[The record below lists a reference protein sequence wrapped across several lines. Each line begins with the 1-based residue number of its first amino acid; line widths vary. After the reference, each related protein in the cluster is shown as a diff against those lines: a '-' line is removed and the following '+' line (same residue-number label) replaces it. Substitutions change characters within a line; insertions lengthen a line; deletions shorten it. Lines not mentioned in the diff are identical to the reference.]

1 MGRGKNVT
9 KEVSDNI
16 NELRNKGYSV
26 KEVQTMLGVSR
37 SSVVRYTKSNA
48 TKRGLSMQDKVII
61 AYLNKKSPSEIVY
74 STKYTRKFIDDT
86 IRIFEDNKTKFYDNL
101 CRGGNIIS
109 RDKYN
114 GIIRRYLSGDTIT
127 SIANKLQLSSVTV
140 DKYVRQYLSLFKQNK
155 NTHKV
160 EIPEKPKEVTMKK
173 EVVIEKKTEEVK
185 TSSRNITVIDLG
197 EGQKIEVRGD
207 ADKFISIINKLRSG
221 DPSIDTDTII
231 HLHLVGKNID
241 DIANEVRVDKETAEN
256 YIKVYESSK
265 TLILPRRGNR
275 VVTESVYDK
284 MIRMYTGESTI
295 DTIAKSLNISE
306 PLVGRYIISYKTYM
320 TGGNH
325 KPAKRKNAKINL
337 LELVELKQAGFTT
350 SEMAAYFDVAE
361 GSINERL
368 LEAKRNGM
376 FIDVKKAKTVKN
388 NTTTTTSNSEK
399 ESSTELT
406 QSQSQKPVT
415 LETAEPSTLETTDS
429 PTTSL
434 EFTVIGDKAM
444 EMVDKLMKFKDSTV
458 TIKDIAELS
467 SLIESATIRKYKLT
481 KK

>member
-1 MGRGKNVT
+1 MLT
-9 KEVSDNI
+9 KDKINKI
-16 NELRNKGYSV
+16 NELYDAGKNEGQISTLMRISKNSV
-26 KEVQTMLGVSR
+26 R
-37 SSVVRYTKSNA
+37 RYIRPNNNS
-48 TKRGLSMQDKVII
+48 
-61 AYLNKKSPSEIVY
+61 KKAEETDMI
-74 STKYTRKFIDDT
+74 TT
-86 IRIFEDNKTKFYDNL
+86 
-101 CRGGNIIS
+101 
-109 RDKYN
+109 DKYAVN
-114 GIIRRYLSGDTIT
+114 ALVE
-127 SIANKLQLSSVTV
+127 NK
-140 DKYVRQYLSLFKQNK
+140 Y
-155 NTHKV
+155 
-160 EIPEKPKEVTMKK
+160 
-173 EVVIEKKTEEVK
+173 
-185 TSSRNITVIDLG
+185 
-197 EGQKIEVRGD
+197 
-207 ADKFISIINKLRSG
+207 

-241 DIANEVRVDKETAEN
+241 DIASEVHVDKKTAEN

-295 DTIAKSLNISE
+295 DIIARSLNISE
-306 PLVGRYIISYKTYM
+306 ALVGRYIISYKTYM

-325 KPAKRKNAKINL
+325 KPVKTKNAKINL
-337 LELVELKQAGFTT
+337 SELVELKQAGFTT
-350 SEMAAYFDVAE
+350 SEMAAYFEVAE

-376 FIDVKKAKTVKN
+376 FLDFKKRTEKN
-388 NTTTTTSNSEK
+388 NTVATTDSEK
-399 ESSTELT
+399 ESSTEFT
-406 QSQSQKPVT
+406 QSQSQKPVAPT
-415 LETAEPSTLETTDS
+415 IETVEPSTLETTDS

>member
-1 MGRGKNVT
+1 MLT
-9 KEVSDNI
+9 KDKINKI
-16 NELRNKGYSV
+16 NELYDAGKNEGQISTLMRISKNSVHRYIRPNNKS
-26 KEVQTMLGVSR
+26 Q
-37 SSVVRYTKSNA
+37 
-48 TKRGLSMQDKVII
+48 
-61 AYLNKKSPSEIVY
+61 
-74 STKYTRKFIDDT
+74 
-86 IRIFEDNKTKFYDNL
+86 
-101 CRGGNIIS
+101 
-109 RDKYN
+109 
-114 GIIRRYLSGDTIT
+114 
-127 SIANKLQLSSVTV
+127 
-140 DKYVRQYLSLFKQNK
+140 
-155 NTHKV
+155 
-160 EIPEKPKEVTMKK
+160 
-173 EVVIEKKTEEVK
+173 KTEEP
-185 TSSRNITVIDLG
+185 NMITT
-197 EGQKIEVRGD
+197 
-207 ADKFISIINKLRSG
+207 DKYAVNALVENKY

-241 DIANEVRVDKETAEN
+241 DIVNEVRVDKETAEN

-337 LELVELKQAGFTT
+337 PELVELKQAGFTT

-388 NTTTTTSNSEK
+388 NTTTTSNSEK

>member
-1 MGRGKNVT
+1 MLT
-9 KEVSDNI
+9 KDKIDRI
-16 NELRNKGYSV
+16 NELYDAGKNEGQISTLMRISKNSV
-26 KEVQTMLGVSR
+26 H
-37 SSVVRYTKSNA
+37 RYIRPNNNS
-48 TKRGLSMQDKVII
+48 
-61 AYLNKKSPSEIVY
+61 KKAEETDMI
-74 STKYTRKFIDDT
+74 TT
-86 IRIFEDNKTKFYDNL
+86 
-101 CRGGNIIS
+101 
-109 RDKYN
+109 DKYAVN
-114 GIIRRYLSGDTIT
+114 ALVE
-127 SIANKLQLSSVTV
+127 NK
-140 DKYVRQYLSLFKQNK
+140 Y
-155 NTHKV
+155 
-160 EIPEKPKEVTMKK
+160 
-173 EVVIEKKTEEVK
+173 
-185 TSSRNITVIDLG
+185 
-197 EGQKIEVRGD
+197 
-207 ADKFISIINKLRSG
+207 

-241 DIANEVRVDKETAEN
+241 DIASEVRVDKETVEN

-295 DTIAKSLNISE
+295 DIIARSLNISE
-306 PLVGRYIISYKTYM
+306 ALVGRYIISYKTYM

-325 KPAKRKNAKINL
+325 KPVKTKNAKINL
-337 LELVELKQAGFTT
+337 SELVELKQAGFTT
-350 SEMAAYFDVAE
+350 SEMAAYFEVAE

-376 FIDVKKAKTVKN
+376 FLDFKKRTEKN
-388 NTTTTTSNSEK
+388 NTVATTDSEK
-399 ESSTELT
+399 ESSTEIT
-406 QSQSQKPVT
+406 QSQSQKPAAPT
-415 LETAEPSTLETTDS
+415 IETAEPSTLETTDS
-429 PTTSL
+429 PTASL

>member
-1 MGRGKNVT
+1 MLT
-9 KEVSDNI
+9 KDKINKI
-16 NELRNKGYSV
+16 NELYDAGKNAGQISTLMRVSKNSVLRYIRSNNKS
-26 KEVQTMLGVSR
+26 Q
-37 SSVVRYTKSNA
+37 
-48 TKRGLSMQDKVII
+48 
-61 AYLNKKSPSEIVY
+61 
-74 STKYTRKFIDDT
+74 
-86 IRIFEDNKTKFYDNL
+86 
-101 CRGGNIIS
+101 
-109 RDKYN
+109 
-114 GIIRRYLSGDTIT
+114 
-127 SIANKLQLSSVTV
+127 
-140 DKYVRQYLSLFKQNK
+140 
-155 NTHKV
+155 
-160 EIPEKPKEVTMKK
+160 
-173 EVVIEKKTEEVK
+173 KTEE
-185 TSSRNITVIDLG
+185 TDMITTDKYAVNALAENKYDL
-197 EGQKIEVRGD
+197 
-207 ADKFISIINKLRSG
+207 
-221 DPSIDTDTII
+221 SIDTDTII

-241 DIANEVRVDKETAEN
+241 DITSEAHVDKETAEN

-295 DTIAKSLNISE
+295 DIIAKSLNISE

-337 LELVELKQAGFTT
+337 KELVELKQAGFTT
-350 SEMAAYFDVAE
+350 SEMAAYFEVAE

-376 FIDVKKAKTVKN
+376 FIDVKKAKTIKTD
-388 NTTTTTSNSEK
+388 TTTTTDSEK
-399 ESSTELT
+399 ESSIQIN
-406 QSQSQKPVT
+406 QSQSQKPVAPT
-415 LETAEPSTLETTDS
+415 IETAEPSTLETTDN
-429 PTTSL
+429 PTASL

-467 SLIESATIRKYKLT
+467 SLIESATICKYKLT

>member
-1 MGRGKNVT
+1 MIT
-9 KEVSDNI
+9 
-16 NELRNKGYSV
+16 
-26 KEVQTMLGVSR
+26 T
-37 SSVVRYTKSNA
+37 
-48 TKRGLSMQDKVII
+48 
-61 AYLNKKSPSEIVY
+61 
-74 STKYTRKFIDDT
+74 
-86 IRIFEDNKTKFYDNL
+86 
-101 CRGGNIIS
+101 
-109 RDKYN
+109 DKYAVN
-114 GIIRRYLSGDTIT
+114 ALVE
-127 SIANKLQLSSVTV
+127 NK
-140 DKYVRQYLSLFKQNK
+140 Y
-155 NTHKV
+155 
-160 EIPEKPKEVTMKK
+160 
-173 EVVIEKKTEEVK
+173 
-185 TSSRNITVIDLG
+185 
-197 EGQKIEVRGD
+197 
-207 ADKFISIINKLRSG
+207 

-241 DIANEVRVDKETAEN
+241 DIASEVRVDKKTAEN

-284 MIRMYTGESTI
+284 MICMYTGESTI
-295 DTIAKSLNISE
+295 DTIARSLNISE
-306 PLVGRYIISYKTYM
+306 ALVGRYIISYKTYM

-325 KPAKRKNAKINL
+325 KPVKTKNAKINL
-337 LELVELKQAGFTT
+337 SELVELKQAGFTT
-350 SEMAAYFDVAE
+350 SEMAAYFEVAE

-376 FIDVKKAKTVKN
+376 FLDFKKRTEKN
-388 NTTTTTSNSEK
+388 NTVATTDSEK

-406 QSQSQKPVT
+406 QSQSQKPVAPT
-415 LETAEPSTLETTDS
+415 IETVEPSILETTDS

-434 EFTVIGDKAM
+434 EFTVIGGKAM

>member
-1 MGRGKNVT
+1 MLTKDKIDKIVELHGSGKNVSQIST
-9 KEVSDNI
+9 IMSVSQNSVYKYI
-16 NELRNKGYSV
+16 KLNNKS
-26 KEVQTMLGVSR
+26 
-37 SSVVRYTKSNA
+37 
-48 TKRGLSMQDKVII
+48 
-61 AYLNKKSPSEIVY
+61 KKAEETDMI
-74 STKYTRKFIDDT
+74 TT
-86 IRIFEDNKTKFYDNL
+86 
-101 CRGGNIIS
+101 
-109 RDKYN
+109 DKYAVN
-114 GIIRRYLSGDTIT
+114 ALVE
-127 SIANKLQLSSVTV
+127 NK
-140 DKYVRQYLSLFKQNK
+140 Y
-155 NTHKV
+155 
-160 EIPEKPKEVTMKK
+160 
-173 EVVIEKKTEEVK
+173 
-185 TSSRNITVIDLG
+185 
-197 EGQKIEVRGD
+197 
-207 ADKFISIINKLRSG
+207 
-221 DPSIDTDTII
+221 DPSVDTDTII

-241 DIANEVRVDKETAEN
+241 DIASEVRVDKETAEN

-284 MIRMYTGESTI
+284 MIRMYTGEATI
-295 DTIAKSLNISE
+295 DSIAKSLNVSE

-325 KPAKRKNAKINL
+325 KPVKTKNAKINL
-337 LELVELKQAGFTT
+337 SELVELKQAGFTT

-376 FIDVKKAKTVKN
+376 FLDFKKHTEEN
-388 NTTTTTSNSEK
+388 NMVTTTDSEK

-406 QSQSQKPVT
+406 QSQSQKPVAPT
-415 LETAEPSTLETTDS
+415 IETVPSTLETTDS

-444 EMVDKLMKFKDSTV
+444 AMVDKLMKFKDSTV

>member
-1 MGRGKNVT
+1 MLT
-9 KEVSDNI
+9 KDKINKI
-16 NELRNKGYSV
+16 NELYDAGKNAGQISTLMRVSKNSVLRYIRSNNKS
-26 KEVQTMLGVSR
+26 Q
-37 SSVVRYTKSNA
+37 
-48 TKRGLSMQDKVII
+48 
-61 AYLNKKSPSEIVY
+61 
-74 STKYTRKFIDDT
+74 
-86 IRIFEDNKTKFYDNL
+86 
-101 CRGGNIIS
+101 
-109 RDKYN
+109 
-114 GIIRRYLSGDTIT
+114 
-127 SIANKLQLSSVTV
+127 
-140 DKYVRQYLSLFKQNK
+140 
-155 NTHKV
+155 
-160 EIPEKPKEVTMKK
+160 
-173 EVVIEKKTEEVK
+173 KTEE
-185 TSSRNITVIDLG
+185 TDMITT
-197 EGQKIEVRGD
+197 
-207 ADKFISIINKLRSG
+207 DKYAVNALAENKY

-241 DIANEVRVDKETAEN
+241 DITSEAHVDKETAEN

-295 DTIAKSLNISE
+295 DIIAKSLNISE

-337 LELVELKQAGFTT
+337 KELVELKQAGFTT
-350 SEMAAYFDVAE
+350 SEMAAYFEVAE

-376 FIDVKKAKTVKN
+376 FIDVKKAKTIKTD
-388 NTTTTTSNSEK
+388 TTTTTDSEK
-399 ESSTELT
+399 ESSIQIN
-406 QSQSQKPVT
+406 QSQSQKPVAPT
-415 LETAEPSTLETTDS
+415 IETAEPSTLETTDN
-429 PTTSL
+429 PTASL

-467 SLIESATIRKYKLT
+467 SLIESATICKYKLT

>member
-1 MGRGKNVT
+1 MLTKDKINKINDLYNAGKNAGQIST
-9 KEVSDNI
+9 LMRVSKNSV
-16 NELRNKGYSV
+16 LRYI
-26 KEVQTMLGVSR
+26 
-37 SSVVRYTKSNA
+37 KSN
-48 TKRGLSMQDKVII
+48 
-61 AYLNKKSPSEIVY
+61 NKS
-74 STKYTRKFIDDT
+74 
-86 IRIFEDNKTKFYDNL
+86 
-101 CRGGNIIS
+101 
-109 RDKYN
+109 
-114 GIIRRYLSGDTIT
+114 
-127 SIANKLQLSSVTV
+127 Q
-140 DKYVRQYLSLFKQNK
+140 
-155 NTHKV
+155 
-160 EIPEKPKEVTMKK
+160 
-173 EVVIEKKTEEVK
+173 KTEE
-185 TSSRNITVIDLG
+185 RDMITT
-197 EGQKIEVRGD
+197 
-207 ADKFISIINKLRSG
+207 DKYAVNALVENKY
-221 DPSIDTDTII
+221 DPSIATDTII
-231 HLHLVGKNID
+231 HLHLIGKNID
-241 DIANEVRVDKETAEN
+241 EIASEAHVDKATAEN

-275 VVTESVYDK
+275 VVTEPVYDK
-284 MIRMYTGESTI
+284 MIRMYTGEATI
-295 DTIAKSLNISE
+295 DTIAKSLNVSE

-337 LELVELKQAGFTT
+337 TELVELKQAGFTT

-406 QSQSQKPVT
+406 QSQSQKPVAPT

-429 PTTSL
+429 HTTSL

>member
-1 MGRGKNVT
+1 MLTKDKIDKIVELHGSGKNVSQISDIMR
-9 KEVSDNI
+9 VSQNSVYKYI
-16 NELRNKGYSV
+16 KLNNKS
-26 KEVQTMLGVSR
+26 
-37 SSVVRYTKSNA
+37 
-48 TKRGLSMQDKVII
+48 
-61 AYLNKKSPSEIVY
+61 KKAEEPNMI
-74 STKYTRKFIDDT
+74 TT
-86 IRIFEDNKTKFYDNL
+86 
-101 CRGGNIIS
+101 
-109 RDKYN
+109 DKYAVN
-114 GIIRRYLSGDTIT
+114 ALVE
-127 SIANKLQLSSVTV
+127 NK
-140 DKYVRQYLSLFKQNK
+140 Y
-155 NTHKV
+155 
-160 EIPEKPKEVTMKK
+160 
-173 EVVIEKKTEEVK
+173 
-185 TSSRNITVIDLG
+185 
-197 EGQKIEVRGD
+197 
-207 ADKFISIINKLRSG
+207 

-241 DIANEVRVDKETAEN
+241 DIASEVRVDKETAEN

-295 DTIAKSLNISE
+295 DTIAKALNISE

-325 KPAKRKNAKINL
+325 KPVKTKNAKINL
-337 LELVELKQAGFTT
+337 SELVELKQAGFTT
-350 SEMAAYFDVAE
+350 SEMAAYFEVAE

-376 FIDVKKAKTVKN
+376 FLDFKKHTEKN
-388 NTTTTTSNSEK
+388 NTVTTTDSEK

-406 QSQSQKPVT
+406 QSQSQKPVPT
-415 LETAEPSTLETTDS
+415 IETVEPSTLETTDS
-429 PTTSL
+429 PTASL

-444 EMVDKLMKFKDSTV
+444 VMVDKLMKFKDSTV

-467 SLIESATIRKYKLT
+467 SLIESVTIRKYKLT